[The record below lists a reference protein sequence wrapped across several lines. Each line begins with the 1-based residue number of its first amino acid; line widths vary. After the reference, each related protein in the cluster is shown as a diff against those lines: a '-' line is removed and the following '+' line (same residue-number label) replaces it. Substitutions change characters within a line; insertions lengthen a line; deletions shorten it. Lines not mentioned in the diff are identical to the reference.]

1 MHAITLH
8 QPFGSQAPVLGVGFR
23 QQQLT
28 ASVRIHMN
36 PARIRD
42 ALAGTPEAVDELMRA
57 ATPVIQARV
66 ARALL
71 RRPESRGRDIRQ
83 DVADFTQDVFVALF
97 SADGKALRAWDPQ
110 RGLSFANFVGLLA
123 QRRVSSM
130 LRTRQGSPWNEELH
144 ADDAHE
150 DSTNQPAPDADAGS
164 RELLRRVLEELEATL
179 SARGMELFQRL
190 YVAQEAVDDVCKQTG
205 LSANAVHQ
213 WRRRLGIAAREV
225 LERLQ
230 RERRDSEPERAPIRS
245 GRVAIGSDDLPDR
258 ARRVR

>member
-1 MHAITLH
+1 MD
-8 QPFGSQAPVLGVGFR
+8 
-23 QQQLT
+23 
-28 ASVRIHMN
+28 

-42 ALAGTPEAVDELMRA
+42 ALAGSPDAIDDLMRA

-71 RRPESRGRDIRQ
+71 RRPEARGRDIRQ
-83 DVADFTQDVFVALF
+83 EVADFTQDVFVTLF
-97 SADGKALRAWDPQ
+97 SSDAKALRAWDPQ

-123 QRRVSSM
+123 QRRVSSL
-130 LRTRQGSPWNEELH
+130 LRARHGSRWHEELH
-144 ADDAHE
+144 TDSAHE
-150 DSTNQPAPDADAGS
+150 ASVAQPGPDADAGS

-179 SARGMELFQRL
+179 SPRGMELFQRL
-190 YVAQEAVDDVCKQTG
+190 YVAQDAVEDVCRQTG

-213 WRRRLGIAAREV
+213 WRRRLGIAARVV

-230 RERRDSEPERAPIRS
+230 EEQRASDPRPTPIRS
-245 GRVAIGSDDLPDR
+245 GRVPIGSDAEPER

>member
-1 MHAITLH
+1 MD
-8 QPFGSQAPVLGVGFR
+8 
-23 QQQLT
+23 
-28 ASVRIHMN
+28 

-42 ALAGTPEAVDELMRA
+42 ALAGAPDAVDELMRA

-71 RRPESRGRDIRQ
+71 RRPESRGRDLRQ
-83 DVADFTQDVFVALF
+83 EIADFTQDVFVALF

-130 LRTRQGSPWNEELH
+130 LRTRQGSPWSEELH
-144 ADDAHE
+144 ADAAHE
-150 DSTNQPAPDADAGS
+150 ESTGQPAPDADAGS
-164 RELLRRVLEELEATL
+164 RELLRRVLEELEASL

-190 YVAQEAVDDVCKQTG
+190 YVAQESVEDVCEQTG

-230 RERRDSEPERAPIRS
+230 REQRQSEPERQPIRS
-245 GRVAIGSDDLPDR
+245 GRVAVGVGAEPDR